1 MEYLKGGELLQTI
14 CKRKNYTEND
24 ARRIMTQINSAIQYL
39 HSRKVI
45 HRDLKPENLILVDK
59 DFYSDIKIVDF
70 GYAYVLSEHS
80 SSDAQNNYSCGTP
93 GYMSPEILLSQ
104 KYSTAGDIWSLGV
117 ILYII
122 ISGTMPFNYRQK
134 DVIIV
139 SCYNISSFQFLFLF
153 LFYFIFTL
161 DWKIFF
167 SITFLG

>member
-24 ARRIMTQINSAIQYL
+24 ARRIMTQIISAVQYL

-45 HRDLKPENLILVDK
+45 HRDLKPENLILVNK
-59 DFYSDIKIVDF
+59 DFYSEIKIVDF
-70 GYAYVLSEHS
+70 GYAYVLSEKD

-134 DVIIV
+134 DIIIV
-139 SCYNISSFQFLFLF
+139 SCYFKIQVFKFYSYFYSILFL
-153 LFYFIFTL
+153 L
-161 DWKIFF
+161 
-167 SITFLG
+167 